1 MFKACD
7 DHVMNIG
14 GFTMATLFVRHKVAD
29 FGSWKRA
36 YDAFDAERQT
46 MGVTGHGVYQA
57 EADPNDVTLYHHFD
71 SMEAAK
77 AFMESP
83 RLAEKM
89 KSAGVQGTPDIWFAT
104 RV

>member
-1 MFKACD
+1 
-7 DHVMNIG
+7 
-14 GFTMATLFVRHKVAD
+14 MATLFVVHDVKD
-29 FGSWKRA
+29 FAAWKQA

-57 EADPNDVTLYHHFD
+57 DGDPNHVTVYHHFD
-71 SMEAAK
+71 SMDAAK

-83 RLAEKM
+83 RLHEVMM
-89 KSAGVQGTPDIWFAT
+89 KAGVQGTPDIWFAT

>member
-1 MFKACD
+1 
-7 DHVMNIG
+7 
-14 GFTMATLFVRHKVAD
+14 
-29 FGSWKRA
+29 
-36 YDAFDAERQT
+36 

-57 EADPNDVTLYHHFD
+57 DGSPNNVTVYHHFD

-83 RLAEKM
+83 GFREVMTA
-89 KSAGVQGTPDIWFAT
+89 AGVQGTPDTWFAS